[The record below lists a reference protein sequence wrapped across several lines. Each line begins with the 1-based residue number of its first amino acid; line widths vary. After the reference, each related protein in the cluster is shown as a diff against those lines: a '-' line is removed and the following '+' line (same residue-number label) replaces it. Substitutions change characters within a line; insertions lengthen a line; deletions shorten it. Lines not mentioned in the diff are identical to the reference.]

1 MYIARRKSRG
11 GKRFGFVRMIN
22 LEEADRVTQRL
33 NGATLYGSRLVVK
46 IARDK
51 QGRSWKR
58 NPTGKSHS
66 TEYKKTGIGMEDEAV
81 VQKVRTRVSTEVD
94 IGKENFKRIIG
105 HVENE
110 DLWNLKR
117 CLVGVMDMWK
127 KEEKSCEK
135 SDELVEVLNV
145 MCAEKDHIKCLN
157 REKEICG
164 DKIIE
169 AELMGGVSKDEKLT
183 AFHGNGDEELIKK
196 ASTLDLDEKVADG
209 NYVGIQRVI
218 SVEKAGQVITKAD
231 GSDNGLIGVSS
242 NRSGPE
248 SMIEVGFKDVA
259 QEFKSSW
266 ANTKPLTLV
275 RVLI

>member
-81 VQKVRTRVSTEVD
+81 VQK
-94 IGKENFKRIIG
+94 
-105 HVENE
+105 
-110 DLWNLKR
+110 
-117 CLVGVMDMWK
+117 
-127 KEEKSCEK
+127 
-135 SDELVEVLNV
+135 
-145 MCAEKDHIKCLN
+145 
-157 REKEICG
+157 
-164 DKIIE
+164 
-169 AELMGGVSKDEKLT
+169 DEKLT

-248 SMIEVGFKDVA
+248 NVKLIGVEILDLDYLCVDSLSCLKLVVWLREQASGALLRFFVGC
-259 QEFKSSW
+259 E
-266 ANTKPLTLV
+266 L
-275 RVLI
+275 

>member
-81 VQKVRTRVSTEVD
+81 VQK
-94 IGKENFKRIIG
+94 
-105 HVENE
+105 
-110 DLWNLKR
+110 
-117 CLVGVMDMWK
+117 WK

-135 SDELVEVLNV
+135 SDEL
-145 MCAEKDHIKCLN
+145 
-157 REKEICG
+157 
-164 DKIIE
+164 
-169 AELMGGVSKDEKLT
+169 DEKLT
-183 AFHGNGDEELIKK
+183 AFHGNGDEESIKK

-248 SMIEVGFKDVA
+248 SPGREVQKWVILVVEIYDRIESCYFSQVFLVVSEWRVSTFMHSGQKLVEARQWHIENSMVWWHSLLSVYIGGFDDEEFAARFYVLVA
-259 QEFKSSW
+259 LKVWGESTTLFFTLH
-266 ANTKPLTLV
+266 NTRRNWK
-275 RVLI
+275 R